1 MFGFLGMFLN
11 RADAEALS
19 SERHYAIMEAIQRG
33 ALEVEAARNRQRA
46 EFTRLKNEAE
56 RLEQTL
62 EQANI
67 GAESYRDFVRE
78 IFTTAEQRAQVDYRR
93 WRHAD
98 RLIDARLRDG
108 RLTHDPR
115 KDPEWREYMGYV
127 PPRSEDQPGNGQ

>member
-1 MFGFLGMFLN
+1 MGKTLAQNIEELK
-11 RADAEALS
+11 R
-19 SERHYAIMEAIQRG
+19 YIQ
-33 ALEVEAARNRQRA
+33 
-46 EFTRLKNEAE
+46 T
-56 RLEQTL
+56 LEQAI

-98 RLIDARLRDG
+98 QHIDARLRDG

-115 KDPEWREYMGYV
+115 KDPEWREYIGYI
-127 PPRSEDQPGNGQ
+127 PPHQKAAVAPAAPALG